1 MNSIIISSIDN
12 ELTPSRY
19 KKKIFQPSDDN
30 PAQLISLTSIS
41 FYRKLIYNY
50 LKSGQLHHT

>member
-30 PAQLISLTSIS
+30 PAQLIHLQVFHFTESLFTI
-41 FYRKLIYNY
+41 I
-50 LKSGQLHHT
+50 